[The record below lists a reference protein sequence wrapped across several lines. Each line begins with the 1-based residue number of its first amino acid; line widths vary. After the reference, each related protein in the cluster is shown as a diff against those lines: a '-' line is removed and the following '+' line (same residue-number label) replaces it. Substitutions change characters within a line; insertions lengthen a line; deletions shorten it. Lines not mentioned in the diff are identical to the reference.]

1 MLIPHPHHQ
10 LLDVK
15 QNPLPPQTG
24 WGRFPCRKK
33 KEKIPQPLK
42 KSQIKKKK
50 KKNKLVENYCQKLT
64 PQKPGGGTSPP
75 GKIRGEK
82 RERHEIW
89 GEKRERDMSQG
100 LP

>member
-1 MLIPHPHHQ
+1 
-10 LLDVK
+10 VK
-15 QNPLPPQTG
+15 QNSLPPQTD

-33 KEKIPQPLK
+33 KKKIPQPLK
-42 KSQIKKKK
+42 KKPKKEEK

-82 RERHEIW
+82 
-89 GEKRERDMSQG
+89 KRN
-100 LP
+100 L